1 MIPDSEYS
9 RDRSSANRA
18 GKSDRN
24 DRNALFLFL
33 HPSLSRSCSNLR
45 FDRSKIRGITW
56 PITIIRNFHASRWTT
71 TERSYSQS
79 LDKVLD
85 GRRVYNRFPIGCV
98 GIDFGG
104 EESRVPRD
112 GYIARGKSTGGRFTR
127 SFFHISPLPSPF
139 PSPRL
144 TDDRVPRCVHL
155 DGPVVFGSISTM
167 P

>member
-85 GRRVYNRFPIGCV
+85 GRRVYNRFPSGSIL
-98 GIDFGG
+98 G
-104 EESRVPRD
+104 EKRVACRATDISREENQQAAGLRAAFSIFLP
-112 GYIARGKSTGGRFTR
+112 
-127 SFFHISPLPSPF
+127 SPLPSP
-139 PSPRL
+139 PP
-144 TDDRVPRCVHL
+144 D
-155 DGPVVFGSISTM
+155 
-167 P
+167 